1 MSTINY
7 AGPIAVMVD
16 GTKGSLTNRAECA
29 KEHFKNNL
37 KANANY
43 ALLGATAGAAIAF
56 PKHTNKIAAKA
67 GTTFGNVLSKMGTKI
82 ANSKI
87 TQSIIKNPTKA
98 GKLAFLAVGL
108 GYLMNTI
115 QQHAFKAGQIDQKYT
130 DTAALESHSKKIIL
144 V

>member
-37 KANANY
+37 KANLNY
-43 ALLGATAGAAIAF
+43 ALIGTTAGAAIAF
-56 PKHTNKIAAKA
+56 PKQTNKVAAKV
-67 GTTFGNVLSKMGTKI
+67 GTALGEVSGKMGSKI

-87 TQSIIKNPTKA
+87 AQTIIKHPAKA
-98 GKLAFLAVGL
+98 GKFAFLAVGL

-115 QQHAFKAGQIDQKYT
+115 QKHAFKAGQIDQKYT